1 MRKST
6 AKHFEGLAA
15 LSTRTA
21 GLRAA
26 VKAGDTTS
34 QKELEYLM
42 ELLRRDPTL
51 RSCPHGRPI
60 FVAITRRDLEKMFGR
75 LG

>member
-26 VKAGDTTS
+26 VKAGAS
-34 QKELEYLM
+34 PGN
-42 ELLRRDPTL
+42 LRDWQTIR
-51 RSCPHGRPI
+51 
-60 FVAITRRDLEKMFGR
+60 
-75 LG
+75 